1 MKALKPKLFEALMQ
15 QKNGEVREA
24 YETAKTA
31 KPNVFLKRYIEMGIK
46 EGLFSDSANALG
58 RMHDTLVEA
67 AYPEL
72 IGRDITEVMSTN
84 ETMERFPLD
93 TKGIA
98 YLYAEGAAARLSG
111 TKNSTVDINTNILA
125 ESSEEW
131 TKEFVE
137 DATWN
142 VMNQMVE
149 KVGRALGQQETE
161 KIIALYGNVAAAD
174 LASGAVLAGGGTV
187 FSWAQLL
194 ALRAAVRGE
203 NWRPNVLAVNEMQL
217 HQLLNDDKFV
227 KASYLPSS
235 ETDVSKGVIY
245 GALGMRIHPSTLVP
259 NGTVYA
265 LDTRVASAML
275 LRRDVVV
282 EDWEDVK
289 NGKYGVRATTR
300 FGIGVLRS
308 KAIAKM
314 TGIKTTLT

>member
-1 MKALKPKLFEALMQ
+1 LIALKPKLFEALMQ
-15 QKNGEVREA
+15 QKNGEVKEA

-31 KPNVFLKRYIEMGIK
+31 KPNVFLKRYTETGIK
-46 EGLFSDSANALG
+46 EGLFSDSVGALG

-72 IGRDITEVMSTN
+72 IGRDITNVMSTN

-93 TKGIA
+93 AKGIA
-98 YLYAEGAAARLSG
+98 YLYAEGGATRLSG
-111 TKNSTVDINTNILA
+111 TKTSTVDINTNILA

-131 TKEFVE
+131 TKEYVE

-149 KVGRALGQQETE
+149 KVGRALGEEETK
-161 KIIALYGNVAAAD
+161 KIIALYGAVAAAD
-174 LASGAVLAGGGTV
+174 LASGTVLAGGGLV

-194 ALRAAVRGE
+194 ALRVAVRGE
-203 NWRPNVLAVNEMQL
+203 NWKPNVLAVNEMQL